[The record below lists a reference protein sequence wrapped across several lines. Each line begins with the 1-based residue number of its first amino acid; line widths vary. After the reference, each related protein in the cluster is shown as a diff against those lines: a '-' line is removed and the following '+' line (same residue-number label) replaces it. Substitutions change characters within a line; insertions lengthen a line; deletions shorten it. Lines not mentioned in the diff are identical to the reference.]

1 MTGHSIRSG
10 KYRYTEWY
18 RNQQEKPEAF
28 VLTDLK
34 TDPGE
39 ESNVAADP
47 AHAQALKRMR
57 DELRERIAA
66 AVAEK

>member
-1 MTGHSIRSG
+1 M
-10 KYRYTEWY
+10 
-18 RNQQEKPEAF
+18 
-28 VLTDLK
+28 LTDLK